1 MFSVT
6 ENCDKFKKIFIFEK
20 ITKPLVVE
28 EKSPQT
34 SQFSEDV
41 ESVSKI
47 PIVPQLLDVVCSTT
61 GMGFAAIARV
71 TEERWITCS
80 VKDDIS
86 FGLQPGDELDVETT
100 LCHEVR
106 QFDEAIVID
115 HVEKDLKYC
124 NHHTPARYGFQ
135 SYISVPIY
143 KKDGSFFGTLCAIDP
158 NPAKVS
164 SPEISTMFRLF
175 ADLIS
180 FHLNSIEEMKLAA
193 EKIEDQR
200 RISELREQFIA
211 ILGHDLRNP
220 IASTRMSS
228 EILLKTAKDE
238 MSKKYAGMIKS
249 STYRMDRLIENMLDF
264 ARGRL
269 GEGIILN
276 RRLYNGEL
284 QKSLEEI
291 IREMNINSPD
301 RKLEINFNI
310 EDDVRCD
317 KDRIGQL
324 FSNLLGNAD
333 SHGTKG
339 NAIIV
344 EAHTRENKFTLT
356 VRNAGDRIPESAM
369 KHLFQP
375 FYREDVK
382 PGKQGLGLGLFIA
395 SEIARAHE
403 GIIKVDSSEKETS
416 FTFEMP
422 LN

>member
-1 MFSVT
+1 
-6 ENCDKFKKIFIFEK
+6 
-20 ITKPLVVE
+20 
-28 EKSPQT
+28 
-34 SQFSEDV
+34 
-41 ESVSKI
+41 
-47 PIVPQLLDVVCSTT
+47 
-61 GMGFAAIARV
+61 MGFAAIARV

-86 FGLQPGDELDVETT
+86 FGLEPGDDLDVETT

-106 QFDEAIVID
+106 QFEEAIVID
-115 HVEKDLKYC
+115 HVDKDAEYC
-124 NHHTPARYGFQ
+124 NHHTPAKYGFQ

-143 KKDGSFFGTLCAIDP
+143 KRDGSFFGTLCAIDP
-158 NPAKVS
+158 NPAKIN
-164 SPEISTMFRLF
+164 SPEVLGMFQLF

-180 FHLNSIEEMKLAA
+180 FHLNAAEEMLLAA
-193 EKIEDQR
+193 EKLEEQK

-220 IASTRMSS
+220 IASTRMSAD
-228 EILLKTAKDE
+228 ILLKTSKDE
-238 MSKKYAGMIKS
+238 MSKKYAGLIKS
-249 STYRMDRLIENMLDF
+249 TSYRMDRLIENMLDF

-276 RRLYNGEL
+276 RKLQNGEL
-284 QKSLEEI
+284 KQSLEEI
-291 IREMNINSPD
+291 ILEMNINSPD
-301 RKLEINFNI
+301 RELKININI
-310 EDDVRCD
+310 KNEVRCD
-317 KDRIGQL
+317 KERIGQL
-324 FSNLLGNAD
+324 FSNLLSNAD

-339 NAIIV
+339 NPISVDAY
-344 EAHTRENKFTLT
+344 TSENRFVLS

-395 SEIARAHE
+395 SEIARAHN
-403 GIIKVDSSEKETS
+403 GTIKVDSSEKETS

-422 LN
+422 VN

>member
-1 MFSVT
+1 
-6 ENCDKFKKIFIFEK
+6 
-20 ITKPLVVE
+20 
-28 EKSPQT
+28 
-34 SQFSEDV
+34 
-41 ESVSKI
+41 
-47 PIVPQLLDVVCSTT
+47 
-61 GMGFAAIARV
+61 MGFAAIARV

-80 VKDDIS
+80 VKDKIS
-86 FGLQPGDELDVETT
+86 FGLKPGDELDVKST

-158 NPAKVS
+158 NPAKIN
-164 SPEISTMFRLF
+164 SPEIIGMFRLF

-180 FHLNSIEEMKLAA
+180 FHIHAVEEMHLAKEKL
-193 EKIEDQR
+193 EDQR
-200 RISELREQFIA
+200 RVAELREQFIA

-220 IASTRMSS
+220 IASTRMSAD
-228 EILLKTAKDE
+228 ILLKTAKDE
-238 MSKKYAGMIKS
+238 MSKKYAGLIKS
-249 STYRMDRLIENMLDF
+249 TSYRMDRLIENMLDF

-276 RRLYNGEL
+276 RQLHNGEL
-284 QKSLEEI
+284 QESLEEI
-291 IREMNINSPD
+291 IKETHINSPD
-301 RKLEINFNI
+301 RRLEININI
-310 EDDVRCD
+310 KTDVRCD
-317 KDRIGQL
+317 RERIGQL
-324 FSNLLGNAD
+324 FSNLLSNAD

-344 EAHTRENKFTLT
+344 EAYTGDDHFVLSVKNS
-356 VRNAGDRIPESAM
+356 GDRIPESAM

-395 SEIARAHE
+395 SEIARAHD
-403 GIIKVDSSEKETS
+403 GTIKVDSSEKETS

>member
-1 MFSVT
+1 MR
-6 ENCDKFKKIFIFEK
+6 
-20 ITKPLVVE
+20 KPLNSSVIDKPTE
-28 EKSPQT
+28 SDQY
-34 SQFSEDV
+34 SRDV
-41 ESVSKI
+41 EVVKQI
-47 PIVPQLLDVVCSTT
+47 TIVPQLLDVVCNTT

-71 TEERWITCS
+71 TENRWITCS
-80 VKDDIS
+80 VKDQIS
-86 FGLQPGDELDVETT
+86 FGLEPGDELDVKTT

-115 HVEKDLKYC
+115 HVEKDLTYC
-124 NHHTPARYGFQ
+124 DHNTPAKYGFQ

-158 NPAKVS
+158 NPAKIDT
-164 SPEISTMFRLF
+164 PEITGMFRLF

-180 FHLNSIEEMKLAA
+180 FHLNAVEEMRLAA
-193 EKIEDQR
+193 EKMEEQR
-200 RISELREQFIA
+200 KVSELREQFIA

-220 IASTRMSS
+220 IASTRMSAD
-228 EILLKTAKDE
+228 ILLKTAKDE
-238 MSKKYAGMIKS
+238 MSKKYAGLIKS
-249 STYRMDRLIENMLDF
+249 TSYRMDRLIENMLDF

-276 RRLYNGEL
+276 RRLHNGEL
-284 QKSLEEI
+284 QESLEEI
-291 IREMNINSPD
+291 IREMRINSPD
-301 RKLEINFNI
+301 RRLEISINI
-310 EDDVRCD
+310 EKDVRCD
-317 KDRIGQL
+317 RERIGQL

-333 SHGTKG
+333 SHGAKG
-339 NAIIV
+339 NAVMV
-344 EAHTRENKFTLT
+344 EAYTDDDRFVLSVKNS
-356 VRNAGDRIPESAM
+356 GDRIPESAM

-395 SEIARAHE
+395 SEIARAHD
-403 GIIKVDSSEKETS
+403 GTIKVDSSEKETS